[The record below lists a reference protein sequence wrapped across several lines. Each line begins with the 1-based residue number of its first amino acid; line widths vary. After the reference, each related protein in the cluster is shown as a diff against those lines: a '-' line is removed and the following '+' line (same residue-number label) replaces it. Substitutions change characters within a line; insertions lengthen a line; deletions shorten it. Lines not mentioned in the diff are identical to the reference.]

1 MNRDE
6 AAREA
11 ARLAEENPGRRWLPR
26 EGEDGEWAV
35 AEIKLPA
42 GMKPNPPLKETIE
55 RAAAGRRRPT
65 TCALRTTATSAG
77 RTASSRFEL
86 SESPPPRWRLS
97 QSPSCWPTSATD
109 EPASCT
115 ADEIRSA

>member
-26 EGEDGEWAV
+26 EGDDGEWAV

-42 GMKPNPPLKETIE
+42 GMKPNPPLKETVE
-55 RAAAGRRRPT
+55 QKPKPPQADDVRP
-65 TCALRTTATSAG
+65 AHDRNVG
-77 RTASSRFEL
+77 GPYGF
-86 SESPPPRWRLS
+86 
-97 QSPSCWPTSATD
+97 
-109 EPASCT
+109 
-115 ADEIRSA
+115 